1 MNCRRRKLAV
11 TSGSYNG
18 SGWQE
23 AEASMELFGKG
34 QSIAGRSGIVPVA
47 DGSLRAKAIKLVEEQ
62 MFNFHLAFATSSH
75 AALSKSFAS
84 DQPNPAP

>member
-1 MNCRRRKLAV
+1 MNCRRWKPAV
-11 TSGSYNG
+11 TSGSYKG

-23 AEASMELFGKG
+23 AEAYMERFGKG
-34 QSIAGRSGIVPVA
+34 QLITGRSGIVPVA
-47 DGSLRAKAIKLVEEQ
+47 GGSLRAKAFKVVEEQ

>member
-1 MNCRRRKLAV
+1 MNCRRRKPAV
-11 TSGSYNG
+11 TSGSYKG

-23 AEASMELFGKG
+23 AEAYMERFGKG
-34 QSIAGRSGIVPVA
+34 QPFDCRSGIVPVV
-47 DGSLRAKAIKLVEEQ
+47 DGSLRTNAFKVVEEQ

-84 DQPNPAP
+84 DQPNPVP